1 VKGVQALGLLLIAAG
16 VVYALGYVGWLRR
29 SHRRATAAGRST
41 DKGIVTDTGTAIE
54 PAAASVT
61 EPLTEPVTEPAQ
73 PRPLTLAWVEGKY
86 VSTTTAVSR
95 QERVAAA
102 GLGVRARATMVVD
115 DSTVRW
121 ERLGASEVRVAGP
134 RVLGVSLGRSLAGR
148 FPGRAHLVLV
158 TWTADD
164 DKNGDRFVTGF
175 RPRSRADSAVLV
187 SAVQR
192 LMKIGGPIRDALKTP
207 DGTL

>member
-1 VKGVQALGLLLIAAG
+1 VKGVPALGLLLIVAG
-16 VVYALGYVGWLRR
+16 VVYALVYIGWLRR
-29 SHRRATAAGRST
+29 ARTRATAAGRST
-41 DKGIVTDTGTAIE
+41 DTGIVTDTGTAIE

-61 EPLTEPVTEPAQ
+61 EPVTEPAQ
-73 PRPLTLAWVEGKY
+73 PRPLTLAWVEGTY

-134 RVLGVSLGRSLAGR
+134 RLLGVSLGRSLAGR

-164 DKNGDRFVTGF
+164 DRNGDRFVTGF

-192 LMKIGGPIRDALKTP
+192 LMKIGGPIRDALMTP
-207 DGTL
+207 DGNL